1 MAPGVAGREPAAL
14 VVVRGRADE
23 LLGAW
28 PRQRADG
35 AVEPELRERRR
46 FALPGPEPGT
56 PEQTLGLLASEGAG
70 IGGNPHPTVLSAG
83 RGFSFT

>member
-14 VVVRGRADE
+14 VVVRRRADE
-23 LLGAW
+23 LLAART
-28 PRQRADG
+28 RQRADG

-46 FALPGPEPGT
+46 LALPRPEAGT
-56 PEQTLGLLASEGAG
+56 PEQTLGLLASEGAF